1 MSEWPSTKLEDLAA
15 PSKNA
20 LATGPFGSSIGSRFF
35 RDQGVPVIR
44 GSNLS
49 LKVGERLIDEGIVF
63 VDEQKADEFPRS
75 VAQRGDL
82 VFTCWGTIGQVGL
95 IDENSRFDRY
105 IVSNKQMK
113 LTPDSGR
120 VDSLFLYYALSS
132 PHMMEQVQGM
142 SIGSSVPGFNLT
154 QLRQLEV
161 PFPLLAVQKAV
172 ASLLGALDDKI
183 AVNERIATTADELM
197 RAIYREA
204 DGNSA
209 ESITIGELGRLIRDG
224 VSASSLNGG
233 EHYIGLEH
241 MPRRNVWLSGWEE
254 NAELASGKFAFRSN
268 DVLFGKL
275 RPYFHKVGLAL
286 TSGICSTDILV
297 VRPTESDRLG
307 WLLLALSSDEVVAHA
322 SAVGDGTRMPRAK
335 WKDLESFVVPWPGN
349 AEAARLDQVVRSM
362 AARVQAS
369 VQESRT
375 LAVLRDTLLP
385 QLMSGRL
392 RVKDAE
398 KIVEDHA

>member
-1 MSEWPSTKLEDLAA
+1 MSL
-15 PSKNA
+15 N
-20 LATGPFGSSIGSRFF
+20 
-35 RDQGVPVIR
+35 
-44 GSNLS
+44 
-49 LKVGERLIDEGIVF
+49 VGERLIDDGIVF
-63 VDEQKADEFPRS
+63 VDQVKSNEFSRS
-75 VAQRGDL
+75 VARRGDL

-95 IDENSRFDRY
+95 IDANSRYESY

-113 LTPDSGR
+113 LTPDPLQ

-132 PHMMEQVQGM
+132 PDLVAQVQGA

-154 QLRQLEV
+154 QLRQIEV
-161 PFPLLAVQKAV
+161 PFPALSEQEAIAAV
-172 ASLLGALDDKI
+172 LGALDDKI
-183 AVNERIATTADELM
+183 AINERIAATADELM
-197 RAIYREA
+197 RVIYQDSRSRA
-204 DGNSA
+204 S

-224 VSASSLNGG
+224 VPVSSLMGS

-241 MPRRNVWLSGWEE
+241 MPRRSMWLSTWEE
-254 NAELASGKFAFRSN
+254 NAELASGKSVFRSN

-286 TSGICSTDILV
+286 TSGVCSMDILV
-297 VRPTESDRLG
+297 LRPIEPARLG

-335 WKDLESFVVPWPGN
+335 WKDIESFAVPWPGC
-349 AEAARLDQVVRSM
+349 AEANQVNANLRSV
-362 AARVQAS
+362 AARVQTAAT
-369 VQESRT
+369 ESRT
-375 LAVLRDTLLP
+375 LAALRDTLLP

-398 KIVEDHA
+398 KIVEANT